1 MLFQSGG
8 AVVTSTIVARAA
20 VATPSPQSQQSS
32 NHPQELIDTHQ
43 AAYVAFGKVVRDVRA
58 NRSDRERASRDE
70 ENALLAICA
79 YPAVEEGDRLAK
91 ARYLL
96 EIEARGEL
104 DLPVHMQ
111 TLLRSTMPNR

>member
-1 MLFQSGG
+1 LLFQSGG

-20 VATPSPQSQQSS
+20 VAKPSPQEQQSS
-32 NHPQELIDTHQ
+32 NHLQGLIETHR

-58 NRSDRERASRDE
+58 DRSDLERASRDE
-70 ENALLAICA
+70 EKALLAICA
-79 YPAVEEGDRLAK
+79 YPAAGEGDLLAK

-111 TLLRSTMPNR
+111 TLLRSTMSKR

>member
-20 VATPSPQSQQSS
+20 VAKPSPPEQQSS
-32 NHPQELIDTHQ
+32 SHLQGLIETHQ
-43 AAYVAFGKVVRDVRA
+43 AAYVTFDKVVRDVRA
-58 NRSDRERASRDE
+58 GRSDHERASRDE
-70 ENALLAICA
+70 EKALLAICA
-79 YPAVEEGDRLAK
+79 YPAVAEGDRLAK

-104 DLPVHMQ
+104 DLPEHMQ
-111 TLLRSTMPNR
+111 TLLRSTMPKR